1 MGFSFPT
8 AIRRLASAA
17 TLCGAALTLSQA
29 ILPGPVLA
37 EAKSTFG
44 AGHDPGRNG
53 QKPQTVAAANM
64 RQLMSL
70 VEYVGGDYAGAVHSG
85 KVTNQTEYEE
95 ISQFT
100 VAALDAFSLVA
111 KARPKTQNLASIE
124 QELRDLKAAVA
135 DKKDAHEV
143 RSLARSVRE
152 HLIDAF
158 QLTLAP
164 AQVPQKSLAISTFGP
179 NCASCH
185 GDTGRGDGILSAKL
199 DPRPRNFSDLE
210 FAAGNSPFK
219 SFNVLHTGV
228 SGTPM
233 ASFSDRLSTA
243 EMWSLSF
250 WISGLAHDQGA
261 TIASLPE
268 AVRAELK
275 SKVSLEH
282 LSRASD
288 DELISWVRVNIS
300 SLKASGRDVDVMLQ
314 SVVAALRV
322 DAPFDG
328 GFVRKSEDL
337 AVIGTVDNR
346 PEIPAQP
353 GIAAATSIEAT
364 KLAVTE
370 AMSIVAADDF
380 DAAKSKLLD
389 AYLVGF
395 EPAEKSLR
403 AVDPG
408 VVAAVEQK
416 FVALRSTMTPGTAA
430 KERDAALAEL
440 NAALDQALAITR
452 NMNSSEARASNEG
465 NGDLVIR
472 IPHKAIGDFL
482 GSFLIIFREGFEAFL
497 IIAALLA
504 ALGNMGMNAARKWI
518 HVGWGAAIVLGV
530 ATFFIL
536 NHLVRLSGMEREMV
550 EAVATGLAAVVL
562 FYVGFWL
569 LSQAERSQWDK
580 FIRGGAKQAVTSGK
594 VWTLAGLAFIAVY
607 REAAETVLFYNALS
621 NSASSSLAVTGGF
634 VTGAA
639 SLGGICFAIQRYGL
653 RMPLRKFFL
662 STSFLMVT
670 LSVILAGKA
679 VAELIE
685 SGMLEPVRVGFV
697 PTMDLVGIYP
707 YAQTLLAQALFLAIA
722 GGIWVWK
729 QQAATK
735 SASLSLSAADRSG
748 N

>member
-1 MGFSFPT
+1 MGFKDISKKRHPAKFLFWVLLAFIAHMVSTGT
-8 AIRRLASAA
+8 A
-17 TLCGAALTLSQA
+17 
-29 ILPGPVLA
+29 LA

-53 QKPQTVAAANM
+53 QKPQTIAAANM

-70 VEYVGGDYAGAVHSG
+70 VEYIGGDYPGAVNGG
-85 KVTNQTEYEE
+85 KVTNQSEYEE

-100 VAALDAFSLVA
+100 TAALEAFSFVA
-111 KARPKTQNLASIE
+111 KARPTTANLASIE
-124 QELRDLKAAVA
+124 QELRDLRDAVA
-135 DKKDAHEV
+135 EKKGAQQV
-143 RSLARSVRE
+143 RFLARSVRE

-164 AQVPQKSLAISTFGP
+164 AQVPQRALADAAFGS
-179 NCASCH
+179 NCSSCH
-185 GDTGRGDGILSAKL
+185 GDSGRGDGVLSGKL
-199 DPRPRNFSDLE
+199 NPRPRNFASSE

-219 SFNVLHTGV
+219 TFNVLHTGV
-228 SGTPM
+228 AGTPM
-233 ASFSDRLSTA
+233 ASFADRLSTN
-243 EMWSLSF
+243 ELWSLSF
-250 WISGLAHDQGA
+250 WISGLAHDQSVTMSA
-261 TIASLPE
+261 LPVL
-268 AVRAELK
+268 VREELK

-288 DELISWVRVNIS
+288 EELASWVQANIQ
-300 SLKASGRDVDVMLQ
+300 SLSDSKISLATVI
-314 SVVAALRV
+314 AALRM

-328 GFVRKSEDL
+328 NFARKSEDL
-337 AVIGTVDNR
+337 PALGTVSSSESIGPSN
-346 PEIPAQP
+346 P
-353 GIAAATSIEAT
+353 GAISAEAINATRIAIS
-364 KLAVTE
+364 E
-370 AMSIVAADDF
+370 AMAVAAEGDF
-380 DAAKSKLLD
+380 ERARSKLLD

-395 EPAEKSLR
+395 EPAEKTLR
-403 AVDPG
+403 AADPD
-408 VVAAVEQK
+408 VVAAVERK
-416 FVALRSTMTPGTAA
+416 FVALRSTLASSVSSTDR
-430 KERDAALAEL
+430 KNALV
-440 NAALDQALAITR
+440 ALDQAL
-452 NMNSSEARASNEG
+452 ERALVTSKALSNRQVTSPG
-465 NGDLVIR
+465 PAQGSDLVIR

-504 ALGNMGMNAARKWI
+504 ALGNMGMPAARKWI
-518 HVGWGAAIVLGV
+518 HAGWGLAIVLGV
-530 ATFFIL
+530 ATFFLL
-536 NHLVRLSGMEREMV
+536 NHVVRLSGMEREMV
-550 EAVATGLAAVVL
+550 ESIATGLAAVVL

-569 LSQAERSQWDK
+569 LSQAERSHWDK

-639 SLGGICFAIQRYGL
+639 SLSGICIAIQRYGL

-662 STSFLMVT
+662 CTSFLMVA

-685 SGMLEPVRVGFV
+685 SGMLDPIRVGAIPSVDF
-697 PTMDLVGIYP
+697 LGIYP
-707 YAQTLLAQALFLAIA
+707 YAQTLVAQGLFLAIA
-722 GGIWVWK
+722 AGIWAWK
-729 QQAATK
+729 RQAVAK
-735 SASLSLSAADRSG
+735 SASLSLSTADRSG